1 MNDSSRRNFLKYAG
15 AGVAAAGVAAVAPAA
30 AADAE
35 TRDKRVELPKGAH
48 GPMVA
53 HIHDVHTGEM
63 TVMVEGHEV
72 TVTDHQLA
80 AKIAHA
86 LHDNGNSTA

>member
-1 MNDSSRRNFLKYAG
+1 MSDSTRRGFLKYAG
-15 AGVAAAGVAAVAPAA
+15 AGAAVAGAA
-30 AADAE
+30 AVIPGGTADAAAKPA
-35 TRDKRVELPKGAH
+35 DVKLPKGAN

-53 HIHDVHTGEM
+53 HIHDVRTGEM

-72 TVTDHQLA
+72 TVTDSQLA

-86 LHDNGNSTA
+86 LHDNNSR